1 MRVLIKDQKKKL
13 GRKIRKQ
20 TGLPFTL
27 CMSIAKRA
35 IAEYNPADFIN
46 SFRDKIA
53 GVEGSISHMVD
64 EHSQIQNVTVIGP
77 MGIWIYSN

>member
-1 MRVLIKDQKKKL
+1 MRVKAQKKKL

-20 TGLPFTL
+20 TGLHFTL
-27 CMSIAKRA
+27 CMTLAKRVV
-35 IAEYNPADFIN
+35 AEYNPAEFIN

-53 GVEGSISHMVD
+53 EAGGSISHIID
-64 EHSQIQNVTVIGP
+64 EHSQIHNVTISGP